1 MLVTSVPTSCFL
13 LQSLV
18 WQDIALGTQEP
29 VPKRGLSSCTCR
41 LDIAAERWSD
51 VKAGLAKA
59 EALCAEGGDWER
71 KNKLKVASAH
81 STAGIR
87 SALTFVGQ
95 TGSLNRCCV

>member
-1 MLVTSVPTSCFL
+1 MLLIEHKSLCQKRLSTSVN
-13 LQSLV
+13 
-18 WQDIALGTQEP
+18 
-29 VPKRGLSSCTCR
+29 CR

-81 STAGIR
+81 STARIR
-87 SALTFVGQ
+87 SPPTFARQGQ
-95 TGSLNRCCV
+95 QSLLCLIDAREQSLQILDPAPQVQ

>member
-1 MLVTSVPTSCFL
+1 
-13 LQSLV
+13 
-18 WQDIALGTQEP
+18 
-29 VPKRGLSSCTCR
+29 
-41 LDIAAERWSD
+41 